1 MSTAKAVRVELV
13 NQYFES
19 LSDPRNTKNRKHKLT
34 DLIVICICAIISGAK
49 GPTGTRA
56 LGQGQARL
64 SGKVLGASRWPA
76 ITRLYSQGAHRA

>member
-13 NQYFES
+13 SQYFES

-49 GPTGTRA
+49 GPTGIERWA
-56 LGQGQARL
+56 KGKQAF
-64 SGKVLGASRWPA
+64 SKDSWSFPVACHHETVFA
-76 ITRLYSQGAHRA
+76 E